1 MPAKVTIMSNLAKLY
16 VDPAF
21 SGAYTGQNAFFKAAK
36 ERDSTTKRSAVKK
49 VLKASHSY
57 TLHKPV
63 RKPTKYRR
71 IYSKSINYQFQIDL
85 VDMSAYAKQNNGYK
99 WIITC
104 IDTFSKKLWAL
115 KLKNKTAAAVLK
127 ALKPL
132 IEREKP
138 QKIETDDGGEFKN
151 RKFQAL
157 LAKHKIDLF
166 TVSSDRKCAIVER
179 VNRTLK
185 TRMFRAF
192 TARGS
197 HRWVDILDKLVD
209 GYNDSYHRSIKMKPN
224 EVNQSNESK
233 VRRTLF
239 PKLPRAAKPRYKV
252 GQTVRI
258 TRKKNVFQKGYE
270 QSWSYEVFEIAAIKA
285 TNPPTYAIKDI
296 GGQVIGGSFYESEL
310 QVVDTSNNI
319 WPVERVIRKRT
330 RRNKVQYFVKW
341 SGYPDIYNSW
351 VEHQDLFQL

>member
-1 MPAKVTIMSNLAKLY
+1 MSNLAKLY

-36 ERDSTTKRSAVKK
+36 EKDSTTKRGDVAK
-49 VLKASHSY
+49 VLKASDSY

-63 RKPTKYRR
+63 RKPAKFRR
-71 IYSKSINYQFQIDL
+71 IHTKSINYQFQIDL
-85 VDMSAYAKQNNGYK
+85 VDMSAYAKENNGYK

-104 IDTFSKKLWAL
+104 IDTFSKKLWTF
-115 KLKNKTAAAVLK
+115 KLKNKSGVTVLK

-132 IEREKP
+132 IEKEKP

-151 RKFQAL
+151 GQFLTL
-157 LAKHKIDLF
+157 LAKHKIDGF

-197 HRWVDILDKLVD
+197 HRWIDILDKLVA
-209 GYNDSYHRSIKMKPN
+209 GYNDTYHRSIKMKPN
-224 EVNQSNESK
+224 EVNKSNEMK

-239 PKLPRAAKPRYKV
+239 PKPAPPPKPRYRI
-252 GQTVRI
+252 GQIVRI
-258 TRKKNVFQKGYE
+258 TRKKSVFQKGYE
-270 QSWSYEVFEIAAIKA
+270 QSWSHEVFEIAAIKA
-285 TNPPTYAIKDI
+285 TNPPTYTIKDI
-296 GGQVIGGSFYESEL
+296 GGQVIGGSFYDSEL
-310 QVVDTSNNI
+310 QVVDKSNDI

-330 RRNKVQYFVKW
+330 HRNKVQYLVKW
-341 SGYPDIYNSW
+341 SGYPDIFNSW
-351 VEHQDLFQL
+351 VEHQDLFKL